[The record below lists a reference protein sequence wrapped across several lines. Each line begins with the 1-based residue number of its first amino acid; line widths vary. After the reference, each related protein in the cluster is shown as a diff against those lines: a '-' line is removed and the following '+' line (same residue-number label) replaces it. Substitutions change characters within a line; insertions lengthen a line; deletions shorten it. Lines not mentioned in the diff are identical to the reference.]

1 MDRRFSLRK
10 DEMLAECEVSPQVF
24 QGMVGRLMM
33 FLEPFVQRMV
43 RPEQRQHALT
53 VVRGLL
59 SDLSRKNVESIAYRD
74 DQDRGQLQHFV
85 GVAEWDHRP
94 LQQALVRQVGG
105 ELGQEDGVI
114 VFDPSAFAK
123 QGTQSVGVA
132 RQWCGRLGK
141 VDNCQVGVYM
151 GYVSR
156 EEHALVDM
164 RLYLPQDWARDR
176 ARRKRAG
183 VPSSVRFQTRHQ
195 QALEMLEENGSHLP
209 HAWVAGDDEFGQ
221 AAEFRRDLHECGE
234 TYLLAVPSDITIRD
248 LEAQPPPYQGRGAV
262 PKRAFEQVRQW
273 CAARE
278 ESEWTRVFVRDG
290 EKGPLEVALVTCRV
304 EAKLKR
310 RRMPYEE
317 MLVVIRY
324 VDEEGV
330 RKIDYYLSNAA
341 VDTPLRELARVSKAA
356 HRIEE
361 CIKRCKS
368 EAGLADYEVRNWKGW
383 HHHQVLSLL
392 ACWFLITESRRGKK
406 TGSGADG
413 SSTPR
418 RPRAAA
424 SRGPSLR
431 HTDADRPRN
440 KPPSPTKRTR
450 PLLSPQNT

>member
-1 MDRRFSLRK
+1 MDRRFSVRK
-10 DEMLAECEVSPQVF
+10 DEMLAECEVSPRVF
-24 QGMVGRLMM
+24 QGMVGRLMT
-33 FLEPFVQRMV
+33 FLDPFVQRMV

-53 VVRGLL
+53 MVRGLL

-74 DQDRGQLQHFV
+74 DQERGQLQHFV

-94 LQQALVRQVGG
+94 LQQELVRQVGR
-105 ELGQEDGVI
+105 ELAQADGVI
-114 VFDPSAFAK
+114 VFDPSAFPK

-164 RLYLPQDWARDR
+164 RLYLPEAWARDR
-176 ARRKRAG
+176 ARRKRAA
-183 VPSSVRFQTRHQ
+183 VPASVRFQTRHR
-195 QALEMLEENGSHLP
+195 QALEMLDENCRHLP
-209 HAWVAGDDEFGQ
+209 HAWVTGDDEFGQ
-221 AAEFRRDLHECGE
+221 AAEFRRDLNERGE
-234 TYLLAVPSDITIRD
+234 TYLLAVPSNLVIRD
-248 LEAQPPPYQGRGAV
+248 LDAAPPPYQGRGAV
-262 PKRAFEQVRQW
+262 PKRAFEQVRHW
-273 CAARE
+273 CVARE

-290 EKGPLEVALVTCRV
+290 EKGPLEVELTTCRV

-317 MLVVIRY
+317 VLVVIRY
-324 VDEEGV
+324 VDEEGP
-330 RKIDYYLSNAA
+330 RKIDYYMSNAA
-341 VDTPLRELARVSKAA
+341 ADTSPREFARVSKAA

-361 CIKRCKS
+361 CLKRGKS
-368 EAGLADYEVRNWKGW
+368 EAGLADYEVRTWKGW
-383 HHHQVLSLL
+383 HHHQILSLL

-406 TGSGADG
+406 TDSGADG
-413 SSTPR
+413 SPNPR
-418 RPRAAA
+418 RPRVAAA
-424 SRGPSLR
+424 RRPSLR

-440 KPPSPTKRTR
+440 QPPTPTKRTR